1 VYRLLLVVRLGVCGS
16 VNGVCILYFLSWRVK
31 FINVRSP
38 LCCLFRLSWWSLR
51 KFSASVYL
59 DCWSVVSAEDFLNSL
74 GGFGFLVVVL
84 GRRRRASLVALAVL
98 VVVVAAATAMRH
110 RLLTGLLTTTELAFS
125 TELGYPPAVDMLEPF
140 EKMGIPTT
148 ELAHHR
154 GFLDVRFARGH
165 GHVRHFRPVL
175 AHDRQHVSVKIKW
188 EIETEQR
195 KHVRLINDH
204 DLSPTKRELAT
215 LTRAGS
221 GKSCPSAIAATD
233 ESLA

>member
-84 GRRRRASLVALAVL
+84 GRRRRASLIVLAVL
-98 VVVVAAATAMRH
+98 VVVAAAAMRH

-125 TELGYPPAVDMLEPF
+125 TELGYPPAVDVLEPF
-140 EKMGIPTT
+140 KKMGIPTT

-154 GFLDVRFARGH
+154 GFLDVGFARGH
-165 GHVRHFRPVL
+165 GHVGHFRPVL
-175 AHDRQHVSVKIKW
+175 AHNGQHVSVNIKW
-188 EIETEQR
+188 EIETEHR
-195 KHVRLINDH
+195 KVVRFMHDHV
-204 DLSPTKRELAT
+204 LSPTKK
-215 LTRAGS
+215 GS
-221 GKSCPSAIAATD
+221 RPQGRQPTYSSGIWEILPVGNCRN
-233 ESLA
+233 